1 MYSRVA
7 DRIWK
12 KKMSSGRVCGC
23 KSGVNIEFTSLSI
36 EEQKTLSYDSFFFF
50 FFFNRNGARL

>member
-1 MYSRVA
+1 
-7 DRIWK
+7 
-12 KKMSSGRVCGC
+12 MSSGRVCGR